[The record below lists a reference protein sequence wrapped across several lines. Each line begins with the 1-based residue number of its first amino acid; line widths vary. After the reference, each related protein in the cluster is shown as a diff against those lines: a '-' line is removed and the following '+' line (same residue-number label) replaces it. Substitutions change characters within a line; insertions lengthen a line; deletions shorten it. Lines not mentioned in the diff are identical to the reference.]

1 MNAANVLQI
10 GKRLSPL
17 LKRMMTV
24 EALAAFVIVLTVA
37 AVSYNTSQVILQ
49 NYQLQRQVSE
59 AQQQV
64 AIAELEVDNQR
75 LTNEYY
81 KTDAFLDIAA
91 RRQLSKGLD
100 GEKLV
105 IVPQSVALSYAP
117 AASTQQQQTRS
128 TEKLSNLTLWLRFI
142 TGNLPEG
149 D

>member
-1 MNAANVLQI
+1 MNAAKVIQI

-105 IVPQSVALSYAP
+105 IVPQSVALSYTP
-117 AASTQQQQTRS
+117 AESTQQQQTRS

>member
-1 MNAANVLQI
+1 MNAANVIQI

-105 IVPQSVALSYAP
+105 IVPQSVALSYIP
-117 AASTQQQQTRS
+117 AESTQQQQTRS

>member
-1 MNAANVLQI
+1 MNAANVIQI

-105 IVPQSVALSYAP
+105 IVPQSVALSYTP
-117 AASTQQQQTRS
+117 AESTQQQQTRS

>member
-1 MNAANVLQI
+1 
-10 GKRLSPL
+10 
-17 LKRMMTV
+17 MMTV

-105 IVPQSVALSYAP
+105 IVPQSVALSYIP
-117 AASTQQQQTRS
+117 AESTQQQQTRS

>member
-1 MNAANVLQI
+1 MNAAKVIQI

-105 IVPQSVALSYAP
+105 IVPQSVALSYIP
-117 AASTQQQQTRS
+117 AESTQQQQTRS